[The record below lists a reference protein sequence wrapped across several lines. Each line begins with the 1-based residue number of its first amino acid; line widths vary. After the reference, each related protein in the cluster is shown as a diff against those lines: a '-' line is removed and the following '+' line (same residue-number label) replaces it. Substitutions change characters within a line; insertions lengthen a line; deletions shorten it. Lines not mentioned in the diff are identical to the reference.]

1 MEHAQMSTDEELGE
15 PMDDTQSRAMMSTQD
30 INDLPDSVFG
40 YIEPGGRKDASGRT
54 VPRSKRHF
62 PLHDRAHVEN
72 ALARMSQSP
81 HGEHAKKKIHAAAKR
96 YGMGGYRSEEQS
108 GEYRRA
114 LPGMQTRAF
123 DFEAATGDGRTL
135 EGYAAVFGTSARI
148 SDTRGDFDETIMPG
162 AFTRSLSNRT
172 PVMQWEHGKDPR
184 VGLVPIAAID
194 TIAEDTK
201 GLHVRARLFDNPVV
215 EPIRQAIAGGAVK
228 GMSFRFQVP
237 DGGDQWEQTRSR
249 VDIRRVRA
257 ADVYEVGPVVWPAY
271 DSATLSV
278 RSLLASFDAEER
290 AALIRE
296 LVEELRIA
304 TDLAGQPSARS
315 AGGGDPESDPEA
327 VLEGLPEFMIA
338 RHRALQMT
346 GVIP

>member
-1 MEHAQMSTDEELGE
+1 MAYAQT
-15 PMDDTQSRAMMSTQD
+15 
-30 INDLPDSVFG
+30 
-40 YIEPGGRKDASGRT
+40 K
-54 VPRSKRHF
+54 
-62 PLHDRAHVEN
+62 
-72 ALARMSQSP
+72 
-81 HGEHAKKKIHAAAKR
+81 AKKPYGDVTYADPGYQKDGTKRYPLDSEAHCRAAWSYISMPKNAAKYSPAQVAQIKAKIR
-96 YGMGGYRSEEQS
+96 AAGKKYGIEFADSRSEEEV
-108 GEYRRA
+108 GEYRRN

-123 DFEAATGDGRTL
+123 DFEAAAGDGRTL

-148 SDTRGDFDETIMPG
+148 SDTRGDFDETIEPG
-162 AFTRSLSNRT
+162 AFTRSLSNRK

-194 TIAEDTK
+194 DIAEDSK

-215 EPIRQAIAGGAVK
+215 EPIRQAIEGGAVK

-237 DGGDQWEQTRSR
+237 DGGDTWEQTRSR
-249 VDIRRVRA
+249 VDKRRVTA

-278 RSLLASFDAEER
+278 RSLIASFDAEER
-290 AALIRE
+290 RALIRE
-296 LVEELRIA
+296 LADELRIA
-304 TDLAGQPSARS
+304 TDLTGQPGARS
-315 AGGGDPESDPEA
+315 AGGGDPDSDPEA
-327 VLEGLPEFMIA
+327 ALEGLPEFMIA

>member
-1 MEHAQMSTDEELGE
+1 MTHAQ
-15 PMDDTQSRAMMSTQD
+15 
-30 INDLPDSVFG
+30 
-40 YIEPGGRKDASGRT
+40 
-54 VPRSKRHF
+54 
-62 PLHDRAHVEN
+62 
-72 ALARMSQSP
+72 
-81 HGEHAKKKIHAAAKR
+81 
-96 YGMGGYRSEEQS
+96 
-108 GEYRRA
+108 EYRRV

-123 DFEAATGDGRTL
+123 DFEATASDGRNL
-135 EGYAAVFGTSARI
+135 EGYAAVFGDSARI
-148 SDTRGDFDETIMPG
+148 SDTRGDFDETIEPG
-162 AFTRSLSNRT
+162 AFTRSLAKRT

-184 VGLVPIAAID
+184 VGLVPIASID
-194 TIAEDTK
+194 RIGEDTK

-215 EPIRQAIAGGAVK
+215 EPIRQAIEGGAVK

-237 DGGDQWEQTRSR
+237 DGGDLWEQTRSR
-249 VDIRRVRA
+249 VDKRRVRA

-296 LVEELRIA
+296 LADELRIA
-304 TDLAGQPSARS
+304 TDLTGQSGARS
-315 AGGGDPESDPEA
+315 AGGGDP
-327 VLEGLPEFMIA
+327 VLDQEVSLADLPEHLVA